1 MSTKKL
7 KDMDIRNIK
16 HELNMGYISSRYF
29 EISKNCFCNIH
40 FNTYKNLVEIRV
52 FNEELIKE
60 TFINYE
66 KKIFMKMQKK
76 DIIKDIENAEMN

>member
-52 FNEELIKE
+52 FNEELIKWA
-60 TFINYE
+60 TPSSSLKLRI
-66 KKIFMKMQKK
+66 
-76 DIIKDIENAEMN
+76 AST